1 MRHGEIIRLIK
12 YLLYVAFIIIV
23 MSLINRYMFSLQE
36 RAMEEWFFYMAMGIP
51 VLIGILA
58 GIPSFI
64 AAYREEGTW
73 YLDWVKVIAITLPA
87 LLILSLPHLYFSSP
101 LGKFIPL
108 SSVSVILSDTNRIIS
123 GFVFGFTLLSFPE
136 KRTSSHS

>member
-1 MRHGEIIRLIK
+1 MV
-12 YLLYVAFIIIV
+12 LLYGDGYPC
-23 MSLINRYMFSLQE
+23 SYRY
-36 RAMEEWFFYMAMGIP
+36 
-51 VLIGILA
+51 LA

-73 YLDWVKVIAITLPA
+73 YLDWVKVIAITLPS

-108 SSVSVILSDTNRIIS
+108 SASVILSDTNRIIS

-136 KRTSSHS
+136 NELVVILMKRGDVSVPRQA